1 VDKAHLNF
9 MSLVSL
15 SSCFRRLLRPR
26 LAPRPVSHVQYKYI
40 NFRQD
45 RGQYQVHIPG
55 RLSKCFGTRQEAITA
70 TCQAAGETRQSLVL
84 AQSLARDRQRHLF
97 SALWKV
103 FSRSSKGKKVVC
115 LPADLSA
122 AILAAKESK
131 QMYKDSPALLAICL
145 RGKVEPFK
153 KFLRQE
159 WESCKSYVQSSGVDP
174 ELTYMCLQNVVR
186 RMAAPGM
193 RKTLD
198 LWADNIGKNVSHHS
212 GWLANCLKL
221 HVIEKVADNAR
232 GSGVLVL
239 GKDRGRYKLL
249 VLGSILQN
257 MPTPKS
263 TSEWM
268 AAIMSART
276 DADNCKFD
284 WKSLEYL
291 WPWMLRS
298 HMIAQTRT

>member
-1 VDKAHLNF
+1 
-9 MSLVSL
+9 
-15 SSCFRRLLRPR
+15 
-26 LAPRPVSHVQYKYI
+26 LAFPPQAVC
-40 NFRQD
+40 
-45 RGQYQVHIPG
+45 IPG
-55 RLSKCFGTRQEAITA
+55 GVAVRSFLPRNAGDPPPQGRAAQDEA
-70 TCQAAGETRQSLVL
+70 EF
-84 AQSLARDRQRHLF
+84 RH
-97 SALWKV
+97 
-103 FSRSSKGKKVVC
+103 
-115 LPADLSA
+115 
-122 AILAAKESK
+122 
-131 QMYKDSPALLAICL
+131 
-145 RGKVEPFK
+145 VEFRCSGK

-159 WESCKSYVQSSGVDP
+159 WVSCTSGVQSSGVDP
-174 ELTYMCLQNVVR
+174 KLAYMCLQNVVR

-212 GWLANCLKL
+212 GWLATCLKL

-239 GKDRGRYKLL
+239 GKDQGRYKLL
-249 VLGSILQN
+249 VYNDKLFGDAFKRNEQQGSILQN
-257 MPTPKS
+257 MPTSKW

-276 DADNCKFD
+276 DADNRKFA

-298 HMIAQTRT
+298 HMIAQTRTRGIHAMSIGRLFRCSELEDMAPDQRKHIDKLRDDITSAIALFKLLGYDGPPELHVLLHFSGEGL